1 MIGSK
6 KQGLVLLGVMMTM
19 WIMALGIALYA
30 EWQPNR
36 VLEYYPVLEGK
47 EVRLGITSSVLW
59 SISTTAVSNGSIN
72 SMLDSLA
79 PLTGG
84 VALFQ
89 LLVGNIIFG
98 GVGVG
103 LCGMLMYVLLTV
115 FISGLMVGRSPEYLG
130 KKIEKRD
137 IQCSVVAILAPCAL
151 ILLGISLALAF
162 PFALNSIQ
170 NPGPHG
176 LTEILYAFASTV
188 GNNGSSFE
196 GLNTNSTFYNVLLG
210 CLMLAGRFAILIPS
224 LAVAGSLANKKLIAE
239 SQGTFK
245 TDTLLFGILLISII
259 LIVAALT
266 FFPALAL
273 GPIVEH
279 LLMLQGQAF

>member
-1 MIGSK
+1 
-6 KQGLVLLGVMMTM
+6 
-19 WIMALGIALYA
+19 
-30 EWQPNR
+30 
-36 VLEYYPVLEGK
+36 VLEGK
-47 EVRLGITSSVLW
+47 EVRLGVTNSVLW
-59 SISTTAVSNGSIN
+59 SISTTAVSNGSVN

-89 LLVGNIIFG
+89 MLIGGIIFG

-103 LCGMLMYVLLTV
+103 LCGMLMHVLLTV
-115 FISGLMVGRSPEYLG
+115 FLSGLMVGRSPEYLG
-130 KKIEKRD
+130 KKIEKQD
-137 IQCSVVAILAPCAL
+137 MQWSVIAILAPCAL
-151 ILLGISLALAF
+151 ILLGISFALIT
-162 PFALNSIQ
+162 PFAISSIQ
-170 NPGPHG
+170 NSGPHG
-176 LTEILYAFASTV
+176 LTELLYGFASTV
-188 GNNGSSFE
+188 GNNGSGFQ
-196 GLNTNSTFYNVLLG
+196 GLNANTTFFNLLFG

-245 TDTLLFGILLISII
+245 TDTLLFGVLLLSVI